1 MNFETIKQLA
11 KKNILTI
18 DETRLILDYIVN
30 NIKSKLDKNVPF
42 TRLCK
47 ESSMQ
52 VWSLCDKLNIPYIPL
67 NLECLGMSEMKHH
80 FGIVSFQTEYGK
92 ICFLIDLTYLQ
103 FIGKTYLVNAKTNN
117 STKLVSSPGNF
128 ISEENK
134 NQLLQFGYLTLTDK
148 NFEDYISSFIES
160 YRSSN
165 SIDERNTYDKA
176 YDLLEEYN
184 INFVEKDYLKNESI
198 TY

>member
-11 KKNILTI
+11 NKNELTI
-18 DETRLILDYIVN
+18 DEIRIILDYIVN
-30 NIKSKLDKNVPF
+30 TIKSKLDINDSY

-47 ESSMQ
+47 ESSME
-52 VWSLCDKLNIPYIPL
+52 VWNLCNKLNILYIPF
-67 NLECLGMSEMKHH
+67 NLGSFDMSGMEHH
-80 FGIVSFQTEYGK
+80 FGIISFQTEYGK
-92 ICFLIDLTYLQ
+92 IYFLIDLTYSQ
-103 FIGKTYLVNAKTNN
+103 YVGKTYLINAKTNN
-117 STKLVSSPGNF
+117 SRKLVSSPCNF